1 MDTSRENAVMGAL
14 GTSLSL
20 GDSAQDVDPVT
31 MKSQEMSSP
40 LSKRIDPFFFKRHLL
55 NLISSTFRVE
65 KRPAGSHVN
74 TKI

>member
-20 GDSAQDVDPVT
+20 GDGAQDGDPVT

-40 LSKRIDPFFFKRHLL
+40 LSKRIDSFFLKMHLL
-55 NLISSTFRVE
+55 NLISSTFMLR
-65 KRPAGSHVN
+65 KDRSHVN
-74 TKI
+74 TKT